1 MEPDVMWSALL
12 SIIVTAIGFWVK
24 SWTGEIT
31 RLQILINK
39 TREEYITKSDSFAQ
53 MDRVMNRLDGLDAS
67 TMPPDPE
74 AFRCICTSVDGTNCD
89 EPQYCVPNLC
99 NFHLNMCISNV
110 PSARAYED
118 GKLVKLEPDS
128 SMPVGRLYDMVRI
141 RD

>member
-53 MDRVMNRLDGLDAS
+53 MDRVMNRLDGLDAKI
-67 TMPPDPE
+67 D
-74 AFRCICTSVDGTNCD
+74 RI
-89 EPQYCVPNLC
+89 
-99 NFHLNMCISNV
+99 
-110 PSARAYED
+110 
-118 GKLVKLEPDS
+118 LENGS
-128 SMPVGRLYDMVRI
+128 RK
-141 RD
+141 

>member
-53 MDRVMNRLDGLDAS
+53 MDRVMNRLDGLDAKI
-67 TMPPDPE
+67 DRILE
-74 AFRCICTSVDGTNCD
+74 NGT
-89 EPQYCVPNLC
+89 
-99 NFHLNMCISNV
+99 
-110 PSARAYED
+110 R
-118 GKLVKLEPDS
+118 K
-128 SMPVGRLYDMVRI
+128 
-141 RD
+141 